1 MERKITLKTLQL
13 LLSSNLKF
21 LSPNTKFVLTGL
33 SILETIKETSPNTPV
48 DRDRVDKMN
57 DKFEIKAPAKVFITG
72 ANGFIGR
79 ALARRYRELG
89 SEVGGIDFK
98 ADPEWGVVAGDLTKP
113 GDWSDALR
121 GTTTVIHCAALVS
134 NTATMD
140 KAWAV
145 NVKATADLI
154 TASAAAGV
162 DHFVQLSSVAA
173 CGFDFTARIGEEH
186 PLRPNGNTYV
196 DTKIASEH
204 IVLASHAQ
212 GLIDC
217 TIVRPG
223 DVYGPGSQPWVVTP
237 IEMMKAGKFLLPAHG
252 QGIFSPVY
260 IDDMIEGVV
269 LTTTRKEGRG
279 QIFTIGGGVEV
290 TCKEF
295 FSYHADMAGCS
306 APRTMGLVPARIL
319 AATVG
324 SVTRFFGGQSE
335 LGRGT
340 MDMLSRKAGYSIE
353 KAGRLLGYEP
363 QVDLDE
369 GMRRSKE
376 WARGT
381 GLI

>member
-1 MERKITLKTLQL
+1 MNGKAITKT
-13 LLSSNLKF
+13 
-21 LSPNTKFVLTGL
+21 
-33 SILETIKETSPNTPV
+33 
-48 DRDRVDKMN
+48 
-57 DKFEIKAPAKVFITG
+57 PARVFITG

-89 SEVGGIDFK
+89 SEVGGVDFK

-113 GDWSDALR
+113 GDWCDALR
-121 GTTTVIHCAALVS
+121 GATTVIHCAAIVS

-154 TASAAAGV
+154 TASVDAGV

-173 CGFDFTARIGEEH
+173 FGFDFKSRIGEEH
-186 PLRPNGNTYV
+186 PLRPTGNTYV

-223 DVYGPGSQPWVVTP
+223 DVYGPGSQPWLVTP

-260 IDDMIEGVV
+260 IDDMIEGLV

-290 TCKEF
+290 TCNEF
-295 FSYHADMAGCS
+295 FGYHAEMVGCG
-306 APRTMGLVPARIL
+306 APRTMGLAPARAVAEI
-319 AATVG
+319 VG
-324 SVTRFFGGQSE
+324 SLTRFFGGQSE
-335 LGRGT
+335 LGKGT
-340 MDMLSRKAGYSIE
+340 MDMLARRAGYSIE
-353 KAGRLLGYEP
+353 KASRLLGYQP

-369 GMRRSKE
+369 GMRRSKD
-376 WARGT
+376 WALKT

>member
-1 MERKITLKTLQL
+1 VEA
-13 LLSSNLKF
+13 
-21 LSPNTKFVLTGL
+21 
-33 SILETIKETSPNTPV
+33 IKETSQNLRANK
-48 DRDRVDKMN
+48 DRADKMN
-57 DKFEIKAPAKVFITG
+57 DATESKTPAKVFITG
-72 ANGFIGR
+72 ASGFIGR

-89 SEVGGIDFK
+89 SEVGGVDFK

-113 GDWSDALR
+113 GDWCDALR
-121 GTTTVIHCAALVS
+121 GVTTVIHCAAIVS

-154 TASAAAGV
+154 TASVGAGV
-162 DHFVQLSSVAA
+162 EHFVQLSSVAA
-173 CGFDFTARIGEEH
+173 FGFDFASSIGEEH

-223 DVYGPGSQPWVVTP
+223 DVYGPGSQPWLVTP

-252 QGIFSPVY
+252 KGIFSPVY

-290 TCKEF
+290 SCNEF
-295 FSYHADMAGCS
+295 FGYHAEMAGCS
-306 APRTMGLVPARIL
+306 APRSMGLGPARAL
-319 AATVG
+319 AEIVG
-324 SVTRFFGGQSE
+324 SVTRLLGGQSE
-335 LGRGT
+335 LGKGT
-340 MDMLSRKAGYSIE
+340 MDMLARRAGYSIE
-353 KAGRLLGYEP
+353 KACRLLGYQP

-376 WARGT
+376 WAHKT